1 MNEIKV
7 SIILSSY
14 NHAAYIAEAIQSA
27 LDQTFKDFELLIF
40 DDGSSDN
47 SREIIKTFSDKRIK
61 FFLNE
66 KNRGPR
72 IILTEA
78 VKAAKGKYIAIHH
91 SDDVW
96 EVDKLEQQVDFLDA
110 HEEYAACFTRV
121 KFIDENSQPNELADN
136 DYYKKVFEQE
146 NRTRAEWL
154 KYFFYNANCLCHP
167 SLMIRREIYEKYH
180 LLDFFGLWQL
190 PDYFMWIK
198 LCFHEN
204 FYILPEKLVKFRLRR
219 KTQDNMSA
227 STFDKLV
234 RAESEFFLIARNFL
248 DEFKD
253 DKFFLEVF
261 PEAKKFIVDGE
272 FNRNFAF
279 AQICFGES
287 RISYKLIGLEIL
299 KNLLSNEKTAVQIKK
314 LYNYDEK
321 TFLIDSGK
329 YDVFNL
335 AQKNSMIHSEIF
347 LGDDENNFHQVAEKF
362 IYVDGDGNF
371 FDKIE
376 IFSDE
381 PIKFLRFDP
390 DDNFISVKLE
400 SVKINGV
407 KQKVFKNS
415 PAKIVK
421 NLYRFQTA
429 DPQFIFQVDNLSGKI
444 IFEVRGKREPN
455 YFSVLNNELFSMAN
469 ENKNL
474 RRHNSEIERHN
485 SEIER
490 HNLELEKHIEALNTH
505 IVNLN
510 QSLET
515 LLNSN
520 SWKLTGPLRKI
531 GDWIKRDG
539 RGKALEIA
547 RAFYKVAPISEETKV
562 GLKNKFYT
570 SFAPFIKNTQRYKDW
585 TNSQNRT
592 QNFFGEN
599 PYAKFFDGELETQ
612 PGKIAIQAH
621 IFYLDLLDEIADYFS
636 NMPYKFDALIS
647 IIDSSA
653 REKIQEIFEKIPNVE
668 KCIVRTVPNRGRD
681 VAPFIIGFGD
691 ILDNYDF
698 IAHVHSKKSLYTG
711 SEQKKW
717 RHYLFDALLGNSSRI
732 KKIFNAFVEDKKVG
746 LIYPAPA
753 ENVPYAAFTWLSNRE
768 SGYFLL
774 NRIGVPLN
782 TTDYFDFPAGTMFWA
797 RTSAL
802 KKFLQAGLTIEDFP
816 EEHGQNDGTI
826 AHAFERSVALT
837 TLAEG
842 MNFYEFN
849 PKNDSYTVNIGGRN
863 MWQYF
868 GHNESE
874 VQWILDHGEIV
885 SFDIFDTLLMRYLA
899 APYLVNE
906 LIKLKIDEL
915 LNKNFE
921 FPKFRL
927 QAEENARKKLSRDV
941 TLDDIYKSFSE
952 LTGFDEET
960 CEKIRELE
968 VSTEVELTL
977 PREKVVDWFREILS
991 LNREIWLISD
1001 MYLQTYDIKKLLDKC
1016 EIDGYSKIMLSCET
1030 GMRKDTAAVWN
1041 YLVDEGFTH
1050 GKLLHI
1056 GDNEMSDIQFPS
1068 DRIIFAYH
1076 VMSARNLFSQTT
1088 FGRNLLNRLGK
1099 KMSLYAGMMLG
1110 MVLAKKFQSPFQLKN
1125 STGNGGKLIIK
1136 NFYDLGYW
1144 FYGVPLLTFMLWLI
1158 KKSEEDNIERLLF
1171 LARDG
1176 YFLQPLY
1183 KFVTR
1188 LLSVEELPSHYFY
1201 ASRRAVTVA
1210 SIRNIEQA
1218 NELVNLKFDGTVKKF
1233 FDVRFGLQIG
1243 DEKKICLPEKDTEI
1257 AKNIIERNF
1266 EKILVHAEEER
1277 NNYKKYIKN
1286 LDANLDGVGVVDMG
1300 YSGTIQYYL
1309 QRLTEKDFKGYYFA
1323 TSNKNRFGA
1332 ESKKFLRGCF
1342 TENDDYETTK
1352 SAIYQY
1358 QLLFEAVL
1366 TSPDAQLNHFDEEG
1380 KPIFGEPEPG
1390 QNVIS
1395 EIREV
1400 HEGIKDFCR
1409 DVLEHFGEYILK
1421 IPVDFNFVDA
1431 WVRSFIQDEEI
1442 ISEELKKIFSIDDE
1456 YCNTFNGN
1464 ALDFYLKGLDRIG
1477 VIIRENDNDMTK
1489 NAGKI

>member
-1 MNEIKV
+1 MDEVKV

-14 NHAAYIAEAIQSA
+14 NHANYIAEAIQSA
-27 LDQTFKDFELLIF
+27 LDQTFTDFELLIF
-40 DDGSSDN
+40 DDGSIDN
-47 SREIIKTFSDKRIK
+47 SREIIKTFADPRIK
-61 FFLNE
+61 FFLHE
-66 KNRGPR
+66 ENRGPR

-78 VKAAKGKYIAIHH
+78 INAARGKYIAIHH
-91 SDDVW
+91 SDDAW
-96 EVDKLEQQVDFLDA
+96 ELDKLEQQVDFLDA

-121 KFIDENSQPNELADN
+121 KFIDEKSQPNELADD

-167 SLMIRREIYEKYH
+167 SLMIRREVYAKYK

-204 FYILPEKLVKFRLRR
+204 FYILPEKLTKFRLRR

-234 RAESEFFLIARNFL
+234 RAESEFFLITQNFL
-248 DEFKD
+248 SEFKD

-261 PEAKKFIVDGE
+261 PETKKFIIDGE

-279 AQICFGES
+279 AQICFGEA

-299 KNLLSNEKTAVQIKK
+299 KNLLSDEKTAAQIKK
-314 LYNYDEK
+314 LYDYDEK
-321 TFLIDSGK
+321 TFLFDSGK

-335 AQKNSMIHSEIF
+335 AQKNSMIHAELF
-347 LGDDENNFHQVAEKF
+347 FGDDLKNFNSATERF
-362 IYVDGDGNF
+362 IHVDGDGNF

-407 KQKVFKNS
+407 EQKIFKSS

-421 NLYRFQTA
+421 NFYRFQTA
-429 DPQFIFQVDNLSGKI
+429 DPQFIFEVENLSGKI
-444 IFEVRGKREPN
+444 IFEVRGRREKN
-455 YFSVLNNELFSMAN
+455 YFADTIQEIISATE

-474 RRHNSEIERHN
+474 KRHIAAVERHN
-485 SEIER
+485 SELER
-490 HNLELEKHIEALNTH
+490 QNEALNTH
-505 IVNLN
+505 VINLN
-510 QSLET
+510 KSLET

-531 GDWIKRDG
+531 GDWMKRDG
-539 RGKALEIA
+539 KDKALEIA
-547 RAFYKVAPISEETKV
+547 RAVYKVAPVSEETKI

-570 SFAPFIKNTQRYKDW
+570 SFAPFLKNTRYYKDW
-585 TNSQNRT
+585 HYAQNNT
-592 QNFFGEN
+592 SAPHSEN
-599 PYAKFFDGELETQ
+599 PHAKFFVGELETQ

-621 IFYLDLLDEIADYFS
+621 IFYLDLLEEIANYFS

-653 REKIQEIFEKIPNVE
+653 REKVQAAFEKIPNVE
-668 KCIVRTVPNRGRD
+668 KCIVRVVPNRGRD

-691 ILDNYDF
+691 LLPNYDF

-717 RHYLFDALLGNSSRI
+717 RHYLFDALLGNSERI
-732 KKIFNAFVEDKKVG
+732 KKIFYAFNENKKVG

-753 ENVPYAAFTWLSNRE
+753 ENVPYAAFTWLSNRQA
-768 SGYFLL
+768 GYFLL

-797 RTSAL
+797 RTFAL
-802 KKFLQAGLTIEDFP
+802 RKVFQAGLTIEDFP
-816 EEHGQNDGTI
+816 EEKGQNDGTI

-837 TLAEG
+837 TLSEG

-849 PKNDSYTVNIGGRN
+849 PENDSYTVNIGGRN
-863 MWQYF
+863 LWQYF

-906 LIKLKIDEL
+906 LIRIKVEEL
-915 LNKNFE
+915 LEKNFD

-952 LTGFDEET
+952 LTNLDAET
-960 CEKIRELE
+960 CEKIRDLE
-968 VSTEVELTL
+968 VSTEVELSL

-1001 MYLQTYDIKKLLDKC
+1001 MYLQTPDVKKLLDKC
-1016 EIDGYSKIMLSCET
+1016 GVEGYEKIMISCET
-1030 GMRKDTAAVWN
+1030 GMRKDTAAVWD

-1050 GKLLHI
+1050 GKLVHI

-1076 VMSARNLFSQTT
+1076 VMSARNLFSQTP
-1088 FGRNLLNRLGK
+1088 FGRNLLNKLGR

-1110 MVLAKKFQSPFQLKN
+1110 MILAKKFQSPFQLKN
-1125 STGNGGKLIIK
+1125 ISGDGGKLIIK
-1136 NFYDLGYW
+1136 NFHDLGYW

-1158 KKSEEDNIERLLF
+1158 KKSDEDKIERLLF

-1183 KFVTR
+1183 KLVTKF
-1188 LLSVEELPSHYFY
+1188 LDVEELTSNYFY
-1201 ASRRAVTVA
+1201 SSRRAVTVA
-1210 SIRNIEQA
+1210 SIRNVEQA
-1218 NELVNLKFDGTVKKF
+1218 NELSKLKFDGTTKKF
-1233 FDVRFGLQIG
+1233 FDVRFGLEIG
-1243 DEKKICLPEKDTEI
+1243 DEKKIYLPEKDSELV
-1257 AKNIIERNF
+1257 KNLIEKNS
-1266 EKILVHAEEER
+1266 EKIFEHAEDER
-1277 NNYKKYIKN
+1277 RNYLKYIEN
-1286 LDANLDGVGVVDMG
+1286 LDIILENVGVVDMG

-1309 QRLTEKDFKGYYFA
+1309 QRLTGKEFTGYYFA
-1323 TSNKNRFGA
+1323 TSNKNRFG
-1332 ESKKFLRGCF
+1332 ESSQKFLRGCF
-1342 TENDDYETTK
+1342 TENDDYETTN

-1366 TSPDAQLNHFDEEG
+1366 TAPDAQLNYFDEEG
-1380 KPIFGEPEPG
+1380 NPIFGEPEPG
-1390 QNVIS
+1390 QNFIS

-1400 HEGIKDFCR
+1400 HEGVKDFCR

-1421 IPVDFNFVDA
+1421 IPVDFNFVDV
-1431 WVRSFIQDEEI
+1431 WVRAFVQDEEI
-1442 ISEELKKIFSIDDE
+1442 ISDELKKIFSIDDE

-1477 VIIRENDNDMTK
+1477 ITVRESDDKMTK
-1489 NAGKI
+1489 KAGNL

>member
-1 MNEIKV
+1 MDEVKV

-14 NHAAYIAEAIQSA
+14 NHANYIAEAIQSA
-27 LDQTFKDFELLIF
+27 LEQTFTDFELLIF

-47 SREIIKTFSDKRIK
+47 SREIIKTFADPRIK
-61 FFLNE
+61 FFLHEN
-66 KNRGPR
+66 NCGPR

-78 VKAAKGKYIAIHH
+78 VKNARGKYIAIHH
-91 SDDVW
+91 SDDAW
-96 EVDKLEQQVDFLDA
+96 ELDKLEQQVDFLDA

-121 KFIDENSQPNELADN
+121 KFIDEKSQPNELADN

-167 SLMIRREIYEKYH
+167 SLMIRREVYEKYN

-204 FYILPEKLVKFRLRR
+204 FYILPEKLTKFRLRR

-234 RAESEFFLIARNFL
+234 RAESEFFLIAQNFL

-279 AQICFGES
+279 AQICFGEA
-287 RISYKLIGLEIL
+287 RTSYKLIGLSIL
-299 KNLLSNEKTAVQIKK
+299 KNLLSDEKTATQIKK
-314 LYNYDEK
+314 LYDYDEK
-321 TFLIDSGK
+321 TFLKDSGK

-335 AQKNSMIHSEIF
+335 AQKNAMIHSEIF
-347 LGDDENNFHQVAEKF
+347 FGNDDKNFNSVAERF
-362 IYVDGDGNF
+362 IHVGGDGKF

-407 KQKVFKNS
+407 KQKIFETG
-415 PAKIVK
+415 AAQIFRGF
-421 NLYRFQTA
+421 YRFQTA
-429 DPQFIFQVDNLSGKI
+429 DPQFIFKVENLSGKI
-444 IFEVRGKREPN
+444 IFEVRGERDDNYLQSLISENVSLENREK
-455 YFSVLNNELFSMAN
+455 FLNKKIAEL
-469 ENKNL
+469 EQ
-474 RRHNSEIERHN
+474 
-485 SEIER
+485 
-490 HNLELEKHIEALNTH
+490 HNLELERHAEALNTH
-505 IVNLN
+505 ITNLN

-531 GDWIKRDG
+531 GDWMKRDG
-539 RGKALEIA
+539 KDKALEIA
-547 RAFYKVAPISEETKV
+547 RAVYKVAPISEETKV

-570 SFAPFIKNTQRYKDW
+570 SFAPFIKNTQRYKNW

-592 QNFFGEN
+592 QSFSDEN
-599 PYAKFFDGELETQ
+599 PHAKFFVGELESQ

-653 REKIQEIFEKIPNVE
+653 REKIQATFEKISNVE
-668 KCIVRTVPNRGRD
+668 KCIVRVVPNRGRD

-691 ILDNYDF
+691 ILGNYDF

-717 RHYLFDALLGNSSRI
+717 RHYLFDALLGNPERI
-732 KKIFNAFVEDKKVG
+732 KKIFYAFNENKKVG

-768 SGYFLL
+768 AGRFLL

-797 RTSAL
+797 RSSAL

-816 EEHGQNDGTI
+816 EERGQNDGTI

-837 TLAEG
+837 TLSEG

-849 PKNDSYTVNIGGRN
+849 PENDSYTVNIGGRN
-863 MWQYF
+863 LWQYF

-874 VQWILDHGEIV
+874 VQWILDHGEII

-899 APYLVNE
+899 TPYLVNE
-906 LIKLKIDEL
+906 LIKIKVDEL
-915 LNKNFE
+915 LNKNFD

-941 TLDDIYKSFSE
+941 TLDDIYESFAE
-952 LTGFDEET
+952 LTNLDEET

-968 VSTEVELTL
+968 VSTEVELSL

-991 LNREIWLISD
+991 LNREMWLISD
-1001 MYLQTYDIKKLLDKC
+1001 MYLQTPDIKKLLAKC
-1016 EIDGYSKIMLSCET
+1016 GIDGYEKIMISCET
-1030 GMRKDTAAVWN
+1030 GMRKDTAEIWN
-1041 YLVDEGFTH
+1041 HLVDEGFTH
-1050 GKLLHI
+1050 GKLVHI

-1088 FGRNLLNRLGK
+1088 FGRNLLNRLGR

-1136 NFYDLGYW
+1136 NFHDLGYW
-1144 FYGVPLLTFMLWLI
+1144 FYGVSLLTFMLWLI
-1158 KKSEEDNIERLLF
+1158 KKSDEDKIERLLF

-1188 LLSVEELPSHYFY
+1188 LLGVEELPGNYFY
-1201 ASRRAVTVA
+1201 SSRRAVTVA
-1210 SIRNIEQA
+1210 SIRDVEQA
-1218 NELVNLKFDGTVKKF
+1218 NELVNLKFDGTTKKF
-1233 FDVRFGLQIG
+1233 FDVRFGLEIG
-1243 DEKKICLPEKDTEI
+1243 DEKKIYLPEKDTEVV
-1257 AKNIIERNF
+1257 KNLIERNL
-1266 EKILVHAEEER
+1266 EKILLNAEEER
-1277 NNYKKYIKN
+1277 NNYKKYIEN
-1286 LDANLDGVGVVDMG
+1286 LGANLDGVGVVDMG

-1309 QRLTEKDFKGYYFA
+1309 QRLTDKEFNGYYFA
-1323 TSNKNRFGA
+1323 TSSKNRFGKDSA
-1332 ESKKFLRGCF
+1332 RLCRGCF

-1358 QLLFEAVL
+1358 QLLFEAIL
-1366 TSPDAQLNHFDEEG
+1366 TSPDAQLNHFDKAG
-1380 KPIFGEPEPG
+1380 NPIFGEPEPG
-1390 QNVIS
+1390 QNFIS

-1400 HEGIKDFCR
+1400 HEGVKDFCR

-1421 IPVDFNFVDA
+1421 IPIDFDFVDA
-1431 WVRSFIQDEEI
+1431 WVRSFVQDEEI
-1442 ISEELKKIFSIDDE
+1442 ISDELKKIFSIDDE

-1464 ALDFYLKGLDRIG
+1464 ALDFYLNGLDRIG
-1477 VIIRENDNDMTK
+1477 ISVRESDNKTAEK
-1489 NAGKI
+1489 AGNI

>member
-1 MNEIKV
+1 MDEVKV
-7 SIILSSY
+7 SVILTSY
-14 NHAAYIAEAIQSA
+14 NHANYIAEAIQSA
-27 LDQTFKDFELLIF
+27 LDQTFTNFELLIF
-40 DDGSSDN
+40 DDGSKDN
-47 SREIIKTFSDKRIK
+47 SREIIKTFDDPRIK
-61 FFLNE
+61 FFLYE
-66 KNRGPR
+66 ENRGPR

-78 VKAAKGKYIAIHH
+78 VNIARGKYIAIHH
-91 SDDVW
+91 SDDAW
-96 EVDKLEQQVDFLDA
+96 EIDKLEQQVDFLDA
-110 HEEYAACFTRV
+110 HDEYAACFTRV
-121 KFIDENSQPNELADN
+121 NFIDEKSQPNKLADD
-136 DYYKKVFEQE
+136 DYYKKVFEKE

-167 SLMIRREIYEKYH
+167 SLMIRREIYEKYN

-204 FYILPEKLVKFRLRR
+204 FYILSEKLTKFRLRR

-234 RAESEFFLIARNFL
+234 RAESEFFLIAQNFL

-253 DKFFLEVF
+253 DKFFLEAF
-261 PEAKKFIVDGE
+261 PEAKKFIVGGE

-279 AQICFGES
+279 AQICFGEA

-299 KNLLSNEKTAVQIKK
+299 KNLLSDEKTAAQIKN
-314 LYNYDEK
+314 LYDYDEK

-347 LGDDENNFHQVAEKF
+347 IGDNEKDF
-362 IYVDGDGNF
+362 NLAGEKIFYVDGDENF
-371 FDKIE
+371 IGKAE
-376 IFSDE
+376 IFSDK

-390 DDNFISVKLE
+390 DYNFISVKLID
-400 SVKINGV
+400 VKINGV
-407 KQKVFKNS
+407 QQKIFNS
-415 PAKIVK
+415 NAGNISDGF
-421 NLYRFQTA
+421 YRFITS
-429 DPQFIFQVDNLSGKI
+429 DPQFIFKVENLSGKI
-444 IFEVRGKREPN
+444 IFEVQGKREKN
-455 YFSVLNNELFSMAN
+455 YPSILNREFNSLSSQ
-469 ENKNL
+469 NKNL
-474 RRHNSEIERHN
+474 QRQKSELELHNSELELHN
-485 SEIER
+485 SELER
-490 HNLELEKHIEALNTH
+490 HIEALNTH
-505 IVNLN
+505 ILNLN
-510 QSLET
+510 KSLET

-520 SWKLTGPLRKI
+520 SWKITEPLRKF
-531 GDWIKRDG
+531 GDWMKRDKKD
-539 RGKALEIA
+539 KALEIA
-547 RAFYKVAPISEETKV
+547 RAVYKIAPISEETKI

-570 SFAPFIKNTQRYKDW
+570 SFAPFLKNTRHYRDW
-585 TNSQNRT
+585 NDAQNT
-592 QNFFGEN
+592 PSAPHSEN
-599 PYAKFFDGELETQ
+599 PNAAFFVGELEFQ

-621 IFYLDLLDEIADYFS
+621 IFYLDLLEEIAEYFS

-653 REKIQEIFEKIPNVE
+653 REKVQAAFEKIPNVE
-668 KCIVRTVPNRGRD
+668 KCIVRVVPNRGRD
-681 VAPFIIGFGD
+681 VAPFIVGFGD
-691 ILDNYDF
+691 ILSNYDF
-698 IAHVHSKKSLYTG
+698 ISHVHSKKSLYTG

-717 RHYLFDALLGNSSRI
+717 RHYLFDALLGNSARI
-732 KKIFNAFVEDKKVG
+732 KKIFKAFADDKKVG

-768 SGYFLL
+768 AGHYLL

-797 RTSAL
+797 RSKAL
-802 KKFLQAGLTIEDFP
+802 QKFFQAGLTIEDFP
-816 EEHGQNDGTI
+816 EESGQNDGTI

-837 TLAEG
+837 TLSEG

-849 PKNDSYTVNIGGRN
+849 PEDDSYTVNIGGRN
-863 MWQYF
+863 LWQYL

-906 LIKLKIDEL
+906 LIKLKVEEL
-915 LNKNFE
+915 LDKDFD

-952 LTGFDEET
+952 LTNLDAET

-1001 MYLQTYDIKKLLDKC
+1001 MYLQTPDIKKLLEKC
-1016 EIDGYSKIMLSCET
+1016 GIEGYEKIMLSCET
-1030 GMRKDTAAVWN
+1030 GKRKDTAEVWN
-1041 YLVDEGFTH
+1041 YLVDAGFTH
-1050 GKLLHI
+1050 GKLVHI

-1076 VMSARNLFSQTT
+1076 VMSAINLFSQTP
-1088 FGRNLLNRLGK
+1088 FGRNLLNKLGR

-1110 MVLAKKFQSPFQLKN
+1110 MILAKKFQSPFQLK
-1125 STGNGGKLIIK
+1125 TLAGNGGKLIIK
-1136 NFYDLGYW
+1136 NFHDLGYW

-1158 KKSEEDNIERLLF
+1158 KKSDEDEIERLLF

-1183 KFVTR
+1183 KFVTKF
-1188 LLSVEELPSHYFY
+1188 LNVEELPSNYFY
-1201 ASRRAVTVA
+1201 SSRRAVTVA
-1210 SIRNIEQA
+1210 SIRDVEQA
-1218 NELVNLKFDGTVKKF
+1218 NELVKLKFDGTTKKF
-1233 FDVRFGLQIG
+1233 FEVRFGLEIG
-1243 DEKKICLPEKDTEI
+1243 DDTKISLPEKDSEVI
-1257 AKNIIERNF
+1257 KNIIEKNSA
-1266 EKILVHAEEER
+1266 KILSHAKEER
-1277 NNYKKYIKN
+1277 HNYQKYIEK
-1286 LDANLDGVGVVDMG
+1286 LDTTLENAGVVDMG

-1309 QRLTEKDFKGYYFA
+1309 QRLTGKEFTGYYFA
-1323 TSNKNRFGA
+1323 TSNKNRFG
-1332 ESKKFLRGCF
+1332 EFSKKFLRGCF
-1342 TENDDYETTK
+1342 TENDDYETTE

-1358 QLLFEAVL
+1358 QLLFEAIL
-1366 TSPDAQLNHFDEEG
+1366 TAPDAQLNHFDTEG
-1380 KPIFGEPEPG
+1380 NPIFGEPEPG
-1390 QNVIS
+1390 QNFIA

-1409 DVLEHFGEYILK
+1409 DVLEHFGKYILK
-1421 IPVDFNFVDA
+1421 IPIDFDFVNS
-1431 WVRSFIQDEEI
+1431 WVRSFVQDEEI
-1442 ISEELKKIFSIDDE
+1442 ISDELKKIFSIDDE

-1464 ALDFYLKGLDRIG
+1464 ALDFYLNGLDRIG
-1477 VIIRENDNDMTK
+1477 VIVRESDK
-1489 NAGKI
+1489 KKS